1 MSPTLKAKALRKA
14 NTTYTIITEEGEFIS
29 TEFAPN
35 ATNLK
40 DVVEAIEDG
49 YEIHRTV
56 SVKTTTGDID
66 FVFSQ
71 DTKLEEVKK

>member
-1 MSPTLKAKALRKA
+1 MSNTLRAKTLIKAD
-14 NTTYTIITEEGEFIS
+14 TTYTIIAEEGAFNS

-35 ATNLK
+35 GTHLK
-40 DVVEAIEDG
+40 KVAESIKDG
-49 YEIHRTV
+49 DTFHRTV

-71 DTKLEEVKK
+71 DTKLEEVKS